1 MLSGIRMGFADGD
14 VVFSQGDAAADM
26 YVIRSGKVRIYRT
39 HDGEETTLAVLGPED
54 FFGEMAL
61 FAPGLRAATA
71 VAVGDTEVE
80 AVDRPTFMSL
90 IKDPVVW
97 RILAKMSERVRTA
110 DEALE
115 GAPPAPHGD

>member
-1 MLSGIRMGFADGD
+1 MLSGICMTFRDGD

-26 YVIRSGKVRIYRT
+26 YVIRSGRVRIFRT
-39 HDGEETTLAVLGPED
+39 HDGDEVTLAVLGPDD

-61 FAPGLRAATA
+61 FVPGSRAATA
-71 VAVGDTEVE
+71 VAVGDAEVE
-80 AVDRPTFMSL
+80 VLDRPTFMSL

-97 RILAKMSERVRTA
+97 RILMKMSDRIRAA

-115 GAPPAPHGD
+115 DAATECGGA

>member
-1 MLSGIRMGFADGD
+1 MLSGICMGFADGD

-39 HDGEETTLAVLGPED
+39 HDGEEVTLAVLGAED

-61 FAPGLRAATA
+61 FTPGSRTATA
-71 VAVGDTEVE
+71 VAVGDAEVE
-80 AVDRPTFMSL
+80 VVDRPTFMSL

-97 RILAKMSERVRTA
+97 RMLAKMSERVRLA

-115 GAPPAPHGD
+115 ASPDDTRG